1 MILMRKIAR
10 SWASKRVSL
19 KIKVKERDGNS
30 LNGLLIGVSF
40 VTIQSVHAT
49 YFRSRL
55 PGEIMRVTNHSDT
68 NWWEGKLG
76 SRRGLFPRS
85 YVRIYNPWCTYFRD
99 NRLQRHRPPTTKN
112 AFLATSSVQA
122 LFFPLPH
129 GIQGLFL
136 RFGGSHFLSPNTVSP
151 SFSSPIPPY
160 TTSSETRLPVNMT
173 SRDLCKCENA
183 VRIVSKM
190 IVTSFTSSWPR

>member
-1 MILMRKIAR
+1 MLQ
-10 SWASKRVSL
+10 
-19 KIKVKERDGNS
+19 
-30 LNGLLIGVSF
+30 NGVFNNFSCY
-40 VTIQSVHAT
+40 TD
-49 YFRSRL
+49 FRSL
-55 PGEIMRVTNHSDT
+55 LAGEIIRVTNHSDT
-68 NWWEGKLG
+68 NWWEGELG

-160 TTSSETRLPVNMT
+160 TQLLPRHASPSTWLPVI
-173 SRDLCKCENA
+173 CVNA
-183 VRIVSKM
+183 K
-190 IVTSFTSSWPR
+190 TQ